1 MSRPLTEL
9 AHDLLRTV
17 LEAGDH
23 AVDATAGNGHDTR
36 FLAEAVG
43 DKGRVLG
50 LDIQEAAIRVTGS
63 RLARAGLS
71 DRVTLLQA
79 GHERLDE
86 LLPAPMRGNL
96 KAVMFN
102 LGYLPGGDRAR
113 ITRPDT
119 TLTALAAAL
128 DHLRPDGVISL
139 LVYRGHPGGDDE
151 YVAIHHWLD
160 TIDCPVRFP
169 APADGPDH
177 MPVLLHLGPGV
188 EGESPDS
195 SQDR

>member
-1 MSRPLTEL
+1 MTRPLTQL
-9 AHDLLRTV
+9 AHDLLRPV

-23 AVDATAGNGHDTR
+23 AMDATAGNGHDTR

-43 DKGRVLG
+43 ETGRVLG
-50 LDIQEAAIRVTGS
+50 LDIQEAAIRVSGS
-63 RLARAGLS
+63 RLAQAGLS

-86 LLPAPMRGNL
+86 LLPVPMRGNL

-119 TLTALAAAL
+119 TLAALAAAL

-139 LVYRGHPGGDDE
+139 LVYRGHPGGNDE
-151 YVAIHHWLD
+151 YAAIHHWLD

-169 APADGPDH
+169 ASADEPDH
-177 MPVLLHLGPGV
+177 APVLLHLGPGIANKPP
-188 EGESPDS
+188 GTA
-195 SQDR
+195 